1 MKIQNIL
8 DIISHLMEEKTL
20 SEKEIYTY
28 DVNKDGVVDKE
39 DLISMWEA
47 YAKDTSQPK
56 FYTDGEVFNKNIR
69 RLLTSDKYSEAEAE
83 DITNRMSNISTQHIT
98 TTFNSSQDVA
108 FKTEKASKLFAK
120 KANIKKP
127 TNSI

>member
-8 DIISHLMEEKTL
+8 DIISHLMGEKTL

-39 DLISMWEA
+39 DLISLWEV
-47 YAKDTSQPK
+47 YSKDTSQPK

-83 DITNRMSNISTQHIT
+83 DITNRMSNISTQYIT

-108 FKTEKASKLFAK
+108 FKTEKSAKLFAK

-127 TNSI
+127 TNSV

>member
-8 DIISHLMEEKTL
+8 DVISHLMDEKTL

-39 DLISMWEA
+39 DLISLWEV
-47 YAKDTSQPK
+47 YAKDTSQTK

-69 RLLTSDKYSEAEAE
+69 RLLTSNKYSKAVAE
-83 DITNRMSNISTQHIT
+83 DITNRMSNISTQYIT

-108 FKTEKASKLFAK
+108 FKTEKAAKLFAK

-127 TNSI
+127 TNSG

>member
-1 MKIQNIL
+1 
-8 DIISHLMEEKTL
+8 
-20 SEKEIYTY
+20 
-28 DVNKDGVVDKE
+28 
-39 DLISMWEA
+39 
-47 YAKDTSQPK
+47 
-56 FYTDGEVFNKNIR
+56 
-69 RLLTSDKYSEAEAE
+69 
-83 DITNRMSNISTQHIT
+83 ITNRMSNISTQHIT

>member
-1 MKIQNIL
+1 MAKAKSRTINKVELKYPERFNVIIL
-8 DIISHLMEEKTL
+8 NDDYTPMDFVIKLII
-20 SEKEIYTY
+20 
-28 DVNKDGVVDKE
+28 
-39 DLISMWEA
+39 
-47 YAKDTSQPK
+47 
-56 FYTDGEVFNKNIR
+56 EVFNKNIR

>member
-8 DIISHLMEEKTL
+8 DIISHLMGEKTL

-39 DLISMWEA
+39 DLISVWEA

-83 DITNRMSNISTQHIT
+83 DITNRMSNISTQH
-98 TTFNSSQDVA
+98 
-108 FKTEKASKLFAK
+108 L
-120 KANIKKP
+120 
-127 TNSI
+127 